1 MKKKVYIQPAI
12 ELTQLMSSTII
23 LAGSAGGGLGIGST
37 PIPDSGGGD

>member
-23 LAGSAGGGLGIGST
+23 LAGSGNVDLGGG
-37 PIPDSGGGD
+37 GGGGIDPD